1 MKRRIASGEFGNP
14 KRPDMQA
21 VNDAW
26 SDILETK
33 LKEVGKDGNFNAISG
48 LWPRKGDKVAF
59 DGRTQEEIS
68 NWLFFDDKQ
77 KKMVLMNLKRRN
89 KISSTSNNMLNK
101 T

>member
-1 MKRRIASGEFGNP
+1 MLESP
-14 KRPDMQA
+14 C
-21 VNDAW
+21 NDICTT
-26 SDILETK
+26 DPE
-33 LKEVGKDGNFNAISG
+33 SG
-48 LWPRKGDKVAF
+48 LCVGC
-59 DGRTQEEIS
+59 GRTQEEIS

>member
-1 MKRRIASGEFGNP
+1 MIDSP
-14 KRPDMQA
+14 C
-21 VNDAW
+21 NDICTT
-26 SDILETK
+26 DPERGLC
-33 LKEVGKDGNFNAISG
+33 VGC
-48 LWPRKGDKVAF
+48 
-59 DGRTQEEIS
+59 GRTQEEIS